1 MASALKT
8 LKKAVKTMSKM
19 QPTYTASYYSGSY
32 KPTEYK
38 GNYNAQHYTGPTYNA
53 SQYTSNYT
61 PTEFKNN
68 YQAQQY
74 NDSYNPEQYQSKYMP
89 QIEDTLNRVTNWR
102 YDPMQDASYQALAS
116 VYAAKGNQAAR
127 NTLGDAAA
135 LNGGYGTSYAVSAAQ
150 QARNQYNQELASY
163 IPQLEQQAYQ
173 RTQGNLEALQN
184 LDNSLYSRFSDDQ
197 ARQLQGKQF
206 GLDVEQYNEGNRQF
220 AANLGLDYDKLNNEE
235 KRFVEQNAQNV
246 WSMNNDERYR
256 AAQNALDIFGVNTG
270 IDQFAANYGL
280 DVAKFNE
287 DNRFNATQFDLDA
300 YLANQGERQ
309 FGYKSEADNADAALK
324 NAYDYLAWK
333 EAQKGGG
340 GGGRRSGGGG
350 GSYGG
355 SGASGGNS
363 GTTATPKYSGTA
375 VPYTTQ
381 NHKSTKYTVTDAS
394 RLVKDTAAY
403 TAASVKKKLKK

>member
-8 LKKAVKTMSKM
+8 LKKAVNTMSKM

-32 KPTEYK
+32 KPTEYT
-38 GNYNAQHYTGPTYNA
+38 GTYNAQHYTGPTYQA
-53 SQYTSNYT
+53 SQYKSNYT

-74 NDSYNPEQYQSKYMP
+74 NDTYNPEQYQSKYMP
-89 QIEDTLNRVTNWR
+89 QIEDTLNKVTNWS
-102 YDPMQDASYQALAS
+102 YDPMQDASYKALAS
-116 VYAAKGNQAAR
+116 VYAAKGNQAAK

-163 IPQLEQQAYQ
+163 IPQLEQNAYQ
-173 RTQGNLEALQN
+173 RAQTSLDALQN
-184 LDNSLYSRFSDDQ
+184 MDNSMYNRFSDDQ
-197 ARQLQGKQF
+197 TRQLQSKQF
-206 GLDVEQYNEGNRQF
+206 GLDVEQYNEANRQF

-280 DVAKFNE
+280 DVAQFNE
-287 DNRFNATQFDLDA
+287 GNRWNAAQFDLDT

-309 FGYKSEADNADAALK
+309 FGYKSQADNATAALQ

-333 EAQKGGG
+333 EAQKGGSGGGG

-350 GSYGG
+350 SYGG
-355 SGASGGNS
+355 GGSTSSGMTAQDLLNAAKNSSGKSGAVRSGSIEGQN
-363 GTTATPKYSGTA
+363 AQAKKE
-375 VPYTTQ
+375 TQ
-381 NHKSTKYTVTDAS
+381 SLKKNN
-394 RLVKDTAAY
+394 
-403 TAASVKKKLKK
+403 KKK